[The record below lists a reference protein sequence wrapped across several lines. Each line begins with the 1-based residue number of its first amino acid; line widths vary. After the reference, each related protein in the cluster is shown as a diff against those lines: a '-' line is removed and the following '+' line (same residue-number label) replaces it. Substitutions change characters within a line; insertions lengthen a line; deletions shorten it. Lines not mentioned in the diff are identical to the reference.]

1 MQQNQTSMNPA
12 RLLTDDPF
20 PGHNIQPQV
29 ISSLP
34 RLVNELSL
42 ILIVDHDHPEHN
54 DTPTPKPISVMNSS
68 PLTLPQ
74 LLALL
79 PKRRTLKPS
88 HQEEEFED
96 VCSVSTS
103 IDEQTNRRTKSKKL
117 RTKRLTKGNESSHLH
132 GQELEVSFSPSC
144 LSHFSG
150 SFMGTHVQAFMRKRD
165 DRLSHYKQIDAFQ
178 LHTEDVIWI

>member
-1 MQQNQTSMNPA
+1 MAQNQTLFISSMNPA
-12 RLLTDDPF
+12 GLPTSDPF
-20 PGHNIQPQV
+20 SGHILPQV
-29 ISSLP
+29 ISRASLP
-34 RLVNELSL
+34 RLVNDLSL
-42 ILIVDHDHPEHN
+42 IVDDDYPEL
-54 DTPTPKPISVMNSS
+54 DTPASKPISVMNSS

-79 PKRRTLKPS
+79 PKRRAPKPS

-117 RTKRLTKGNESSHLH
+117 RTKRLAKGNESSHLH
-132 GQELEVSFSPSC
+132 GQELE
-144 LSHFSG
+144 
-150 SFMGTHVQAFMRKRD
+150 AYMRKRA

-178 LHTEDVIWI
+178 LHTEDVFWI